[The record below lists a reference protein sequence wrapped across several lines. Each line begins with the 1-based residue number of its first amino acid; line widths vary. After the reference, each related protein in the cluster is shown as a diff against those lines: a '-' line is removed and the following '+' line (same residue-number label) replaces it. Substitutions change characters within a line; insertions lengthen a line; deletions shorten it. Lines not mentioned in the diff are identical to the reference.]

1 MCPWVPGAQTFSK
14 KRSGKNQMDVRIR
27 INHAVKKYGDF
38 VAIPDLSVEIQPGEF
53 FTLLGPSG
61 CGKTTLLRMI
71 AGFNSIE
78 GGEFYFSDRL
88 INDLD
93 PAKRNIGMVFQNYA
107 IFPHLTV
114 RKNVAFGLKNR
125 KLPPDQIKQ
134 KTEEFMALMKINE
147 YADRL
152 PEKLSGGQQQR
163 VALARALAIEPEVL
177 LMDEP
182 LSNLDAKLRVEMRS
196 VIKEIQNRLRITT
209 VYVTHDQEEA
219 MAVSDRIAVM
229 NLGVIQQIGTPKA
242 LYQRPANKFVATF
255 IGRTTFFD
263 AKIKKDKTVRAI
275 VFDNGYT
282 VSMPNLID
290 EVQDGQSV
298 VVSIRPEELVIEN
311 SATVDH
317 SNCLAGKV
325 VYSTFL
331 GLNTHY
337 MVELEDGN
345 RVEIIQESQIDDI
358 IENGVEIKMTVNAE
372 KINVFTSDD
381 EKSLVK

>member
-1 MCPWVPGAQTFSK
+1 MSIKIT
-14 KRSGKNQMDVRIR
+14 
-27 INHAVKKYGDF
+27 INHALKKYGDF
-38 VAIPDLSVEIQPGEF
+38 VAIPDLSLEIKPGEF

-78 GGEFYFSDRL
+78 GGEFYFGDRL

-93 PAKRNIGMVFQNYA
+93 PSKRNIGMVFQNYA

-114 RKNVAFGLKNR
+114 RKNVAFGLQNR
-125 KLPPDQIKQ
+125 KLPKEEIKE
-134 KTEEFMALMKINE
+134 KTDKFMELMKIKE

-182 LSNLDAKLRVEMRS
+182 LSNLDAKLRVEMRT
-196 VIKEIQNRLRITT
+196 VIKEIQNRLGITT

-229 NLGVIQQIGTPKA
+229 NQGVIQQIGSPKA
-242 LYQRPANKFVATF
+242 LYQRPANSFVATF
-255 IGRTTFFD
+255 IGRTNMMKAKVWVEGNRRGIIFD
-263 AKIKKDKTVRAI
+263 E
-275 VFDNGYT
+275 GYKLEMKNLVN
-282 VSMPNLID
+282 VS
-290 EVQDGQSV
+290 DGQEVKVSV
-298 VVSIRPEELVIEN
+298 RPEELVIEGVGEDKN
-311 SATVDH
+311 ANYLS
-317 SNCLAGKV
+317 GKV
-325 VYSTFL
+325 QYSTFL

-337 MVELEDGN
+337 IVELEDGY
-345 RVEIIQESQIDDI
+345 RAEIIQESLIDDI
-358 IENGVEIKMTVNAE
+358 IENGTVIRLGMKAE
-372 KINVFTSDD
+372 KINVFTSDGS
-381 EKSLVK
+381 ESLVK

>member
-1 MCPWVPGAQTFSK
+1 
-14 KRSGKNQMDVRIR
+14 MDVKIT
-27 INHAVKKYGDF
+27 ITNAVKKYGDF
-38 VAIPDLSVEIQPGEF
+38 TAIPDLSLEIEPGEF

-78 GGEFYFSDRL
+78 GGSFYFGDRL
-88 INDLD
+88 INDLE
-93 PAKRNIGMVFQNYA
+93 PFKRNIGMVFQNYA

-114 RKNVAFGLKNR
+114 RKNVAFGLKNK
-125 KLPPDQIKQ
+125 KLPKDEIKE
-134 KTEEFMALMKINE
+134 KTDAFMSLMKISE

-182 LSNLDAKLRVEMRS
+182 LSNLDAKLRVEMRT
-196 VIKEIQNRLRITT
+196 VIKEIQNRLGITT

-242 LYQRPANKFVATF
+242 LYQRPSNKFVATF
-255 IGRTTFFD
+255 IGRSNIMDGTIRV
-263 AKIKKDKTVRAI
+263 KGKEKSL
-275 VFDNGYT
+275 VFKNGYT
-282 VSMPNLID
+282 VRMDNLTD
-290 EVQDGQSV
+290 VEDGQKV
-298 VVSIRPEELVIEN
+298 VVSVRPEELVIN
-311 SATVDH
+311 SSSEGGSLV
-317 SNCLAGKV
+317 GKV
-325 VYSTFL
+325 LYSTFL

-337 MVELEDGN
+337 EVELQDGS
-345 RVEIIQESQIDDI
+345 RAEIIQESQIDDI
-358 IENGVEIKMTVNAE
+358 IENGTEVKMTVKAE
-372 KINVFTSDD
+372 KINVFTEDGS
-381 EKSLVK
+381 KTLVK

>member
-1 MCPWVPGAQTFSK
+1 
-14 KRSGKNQMDVRIR
+14 MDVRII

-38 VAIPDLSVEIQPGEF
+38 VAIPDLSLEIQPGEF

-78 GGEFYFSDRL
+78 GGQFFFGDRL

-125 KLPPDQIKQ
+125 KLPKNQIIQ
-134 KTEEFMALMKINE
+134 RTDDFMSLMKIQE

-152 PEKLSGGQQQR
+152 PENLSGGQQQR

-182 LSNLDAKLRVEMRS
+182 LSNLDAKLRVEMRG

-242 LYQRPANKFVATF
+242 LYQRPANKFVASF
-255 IGRTTFFD
+255 IGRANFLD
-263 AKIKKDKTVRAI
+263 AAIKKVDGKPSI

-282 VSMPNLID
+282 VSMPDLSD
-290 EVQDGQSV
+290 SAADGQCVLVSV
-298 VVSIRPEELVIEN
+298 RPEELVIEK
-311 SATVDH
+311 SDSVDH
-317 SNCLAGKV
+317 SNCLTGKV
-325 VYSTFL
+325 MYSTFL

-337 MVELEDGN
+337 IVELKNGV
-345 RVEIIQESQIDDI
+345 RAEIIQESQIDDI
-358 IENGVEIKMTVNAE
+358 IEDGTEIKMTVKSE
-372 KINVFTSDD
+372 KINVFRADD
-381 EKSLVK
+381 ETSLIK